1 MNMDENKIKAM
12 ISLLDDPDQEV
23 SGMIKGELI
32 SLGNG
37 IVPFLEDAW
46 SHAFDPLLQKR
57 IELIVHKIQFENL
70 KQELIKWK
78 EAGGQDLLTGAII
91 VARYQYPDLDENKVR
106 ETLNKIKKEIWIE
119 NNETMR
125 PAQQV
130 YVINK
135 VLFENYGFS
144 GNTTNFHAPQNS
156 FINIVLE
163 SKRGNPL
170 LLSIIYAHLASQLDI
185 PIFGVNLPEHFVLAY
200 QDIRG
205 NLLEE
210 YTYSE
215 AGILFYINPFSRG
228 TIFMKSDIDLFLKKL
243 NLQQLPIFYEPCTNI
258 DMILRLLRNLTMSYT
273 KSGQP
278 ENLAEIEDLIS
289 CLEDED

>member
-1 MNMDENKIKAM
+1 MDENKIKAM